1 MFRCVAPSPKE
12 QVRCPRPSLTR
23 MRAKKFTADQ
33 RASKLALEQ
42 LIAQEVWTGRV
53 VRRSSPAVSAA
64 EISAAAAAAIAQ

>member
-1 MFRCVAPSPKE
+1 
-12 QVRCPRPSLTR
+12 

-42 LIAQEVWTGRV
+42 LIAQEVRTGRV